1 MPKSRKTFG
10 SNFKVLDAHVITPEE
25 YEEAP
30 EWTDAQIAAA
40 DLHEGGRL
48 IRRGRPP
55 SPETRKQPVKIRLDP
70 DLVAALRASGPG
82 WQTRINELLRDV
94 LRAKGV
100 RGVRAT
106 LLARELRRELL
117 GARGVRTA
125 PPAPK
130 APRAPKLAGVA
141 AKRAKRAARQHP
153 EKAHPKKARA

>member
-1 MPKSRKTFG
+1 MPKNRKNFG
-10 SNFKVLDAHVITPEE
+10 SDFKVLDAHVITPEE

-40 DLHEGGRL
+40 DLHEGGKL

-55 SPETRKQPVKIRLDP
+55 SETRKQPVKIRLDP

-117 GARGVRTA
+117 GAKGVRTA

-130 APRAPKLAGVA
+130 APRTPKAPHVPKLAPPG
-141 AKRAKRAARQHP
+141 AK
-153 EKAHPKKARA
+153 KAHLKKARA

>member
-1 MPKSRKTFG
+1 MSENKRGIATNLKA
-10 SNFKVLDAHVITPEE
+10 LDAHVIKPEE
-25 YEEAP
+25 YEDIP
-30 EWTDAQIAAA
+30 ELTDEELARA
-40 DLHEGGRL
+40 DLHEGGKL

-55 SPETRKQPVKIRLDP
+55 SETRKQPVKIRLDP

-117 GARGVRTA
+117 GAKGVRTA

-130 APRAPKLAGVA
+130 APRTPKAPHVPKLAPPA
-141 AKRAKRAARQHP
+141 AK
-153 EKAHPKKARA
+153 KAHLKKARA